1 MDHDIIETV
10 NSVFSIVTMRRVAIL
25 LFDLAILIGCSK
37 ILIVKTLHVFFLFK
51 YYSSFINQAL

>member
-37 ILIVKTLHVFFLFK
+37 ILIVKTLHEYFF
-51 YYSSFINQAL
+51 I

>member
-37 ILIVKTLHVFFLFK
+37 ILIVKTLHVLFLFK
-51 YYSSFINQAL
+51 DYS

>member
-37 ILIVKTLHVFFLFK
+37 ILIAKTLHVLFLFK
-51 YYSSFINQAL
+51 DYSWFINQAL

>member
-37 ILIVKTLHVFFLFK
+37 ILIAKTLHVLFLFK
-51 YYSSFINQAL
+51 DYS